1 MQSMLSDACANKSCR
16 TKSCRPNTMLRLR
29 GLLSAVA
36 MVFLASPSVAQTVAP
51 VLPEQLEQQDP
62 DIDIYALMTGKC
74 PTLKIAGRDFACKVV
89 GFFHGEHGRVNFTVV
104 LDDPADA
111 NHIISFSG
119 KNGQRS
125 DDNVYQ
131 LAVDRMLLNSKDRPK
146 ADGMPVPRVELSSG
160 TCKQVGSFATRLISS
175 ISCTA
180 ADKQGKRYELQFV
193 SDGSPM
199 TVTRIRQ
206 TTVSSQDPITR
217 DLIK

>member
-1 MQSMLSDACANKSCR
+1 MQPMLSGAYLNMLL
-16 TKSCRPNTMLRLR
+16 RPSVTRRLC
-29 GLLSAVA
+29 GLLLGAA
-36 MVFLASPSVAQTVAP
+36 MAFAATSSLAQTVAP
-51 VLPEQLEQQDP
+51 VVPEELEKQDP

-104 LDDPADA
+104 LDDPADP

-131 LAVDRMLLNSKDRPK
+131 LPIDRMLLNSKDRPR
-146 ADGMPVPRVELSSG
+146 ADGMPVPRVELSAG
-160 TCKQVGSFATRLISS
+160 TCRQVGSFATRQISS
-175 ISCTA
+175 ITCSA
-180 ADKQGKRYELQFV
+180 ADKRGKTYDLKFV

-199 TVTRIRQ
+199 AVTRIRQ
-206 TTVSSQDPITR
+206 TTVSQDPITQ
-217 DLIK
+217 DLFK

>member
-1 MQSMLSDACANKSCR
+1 
-16 TKSCRPNTMLRLR
+16 MLRLR

-36 MVFLASPSVAQTVAP
+36 MVFLASPSIAQTVAP

-62 DIDIYALMTGKC
+62 DIDIYALMTGRC

>member
-1 MQSMLSDACANKSCR
+1 MQSMLSGACTN
-16 TKSCRPNTMLRLR
+16 KSCRPNTMLRLS
-29 GLLSAVA
+29 GLFSAVA
-36 MVFLASPSVAQTVAP
+36 MVFLAGPSVAQTVAP

>member
-1 MQSMLSDACANKSCR
+1 MQPMLSGVYLHMSFRSRATYGLCRLLLGAAMACAATS
-16 TKSCRPNTMLRLR
+16 SM
-29 GLLSAVA
+29 AQ
-36 MVFLASPSVAQTVAP
+36 SPAP
-51 VLPEQLEQQDP
+51 IVPEELEKQDP

-119 KNGQRS
+119 KNGLRS

-131 LAVDRMLLNSKDRPK
+131 LPIDRMLLNSKDRPK

-160 TCKQVGSFATRLISS
+160 TCKQVGSFATRQISS
-175 ISCTA
+175 INCTA
-180 ADKQGKRYELQFV
+180 ADKHGKTYDLKFV

-206 TTVSSQDPITR
+206 TTVSQDPITQE
-217 DLIK
+217 LFK

>member
-1 MQSMLSDACANKSCR
+1 
-16 TKSCRPNTMLRLR
+16 MLRLR

-36 MVFLASPSVAQTVAP
+36 MIFLASSSIAQTIAP
-51 VLPEQLEQQDP
+51 ILPEQLEQQDP
-62 DIDIYALMTGKC
+62 DIDIYALMTGRC
-74 PTLKIAGRDFACKVV
+74 PTLKVAGRDFACKVV

-131 LAVDRMLLNSKDRPK
+131 LPIDKMLLNSKDRPK
-146 ADGMPVPRVELSSG
+146 ADGMPVPRVELSAG
-160 TCKQVGSFATRLISS
+160 ACKQVGSFATRVISS
-175 ISCTA
+175 ISCSA
-180 ADKQGKRYELQFV
+180 ADRHGKTYELRFV

-199 TVTRIRQ
+199 SVTRIRQ
-206 TTVSSQDPITR
+206 TTVAQDPVMR
-217 DLIK
+217 DLFK

>member
-1 MQSMLSDACANKSCR
+1 MLC
-16 TKSCRPNTMLRLR
+16 LG
-29 GLLSAVA
+29 GLFSAVA
-36 MVFLASPSVAQTVAP
+36 MIFLASPSAAQTVAP

-111 NHIISFSG
+111 KHIISFSG

>member
-1 MQSMLSDACANKSCR
+1 M
-16 TKSCRPNTMLRLR
+16 TKSCRPNMMLRLG
-29 GLLSAVA
+29 GLFVAVA
-36 MVFLASPSVAQTVAP
+36 MVFLVRPSIAQTVAQ
-51 VLPEQLEQQDP
+51 VLPEQLEPQDP

-74 PTLKIAGRDFACKVV
+74 STLKIAGRDFACKVV

-131 LAVDRMLLNSKDRPK
+131 LTVDRMLLNSKDRPK
-146 ADGMPVPRVELSSG
+146 ADGMPVPRIEPSAG
-160 TCKQVGSFATRLISS
+160 ACRQVGSFATRLISS
-175 ISCTA
+175 ISCSA
-180 ADKQGKRYELQFV
+180 ADRHGKTYELRFV

-199 TVTRIRQ
+199 SVTRIRQ
-206 TTVSSQDPITR
+206 TTVAQDPVMR
-217 DLIK
+217 DLAK

>member
-1 MQSMLSDACANKSCR
+1 
-16 TKSCRPNTMLRLR
+16 MLRLS
-29 GLLSAVA
+29 GLFSAVA
-36 MVFLASPSVAQTVAP
+36 MVFLAGPSVAQTVAP

>member
-1 MQSMLSDACANKSCR
+1 MA
-16 TKSCRPNTMLRLR
+16 
-29 GLLSAVA
+29 
-36 MVFLASPSVAQTVAP
+36 FLATPSVAQTVAP
-51 VLPEQLEQQDP
+51 LLPEQLEPQDP
-62 DIDIYALMTGKC
+62 DIDIYALMTGRC

-104 LDDPADA
+104 LDDPADP

-119 KNGQRS
+119 RNGQRS

-146 ADGMPVPRVELSSG
+146 ADGMPVPRVELSAGS
-160 TCKQVGSFATRLISS
+160 CKQVGSFATRLISS
-175 ISCTA
+175 ISCSA
-180 ADKQGKRYELQFV
+180 ADRQGRRYELQFV

-199 TVTRIRQ
+199 AVTRIRQ